1 MKKKN
6 MLSNFVFTSK
16 KKLILLILFLL
27 SIIFICLHITP
38 EISIRTWLFSHG
50 HIKGSLLSEKIEFS
64 ELETQL
70 GLNEGYL
77 TKGEEV
83 YIIKDSDI
91 EYWETGNILYSVKV
105 KKYGFIYFGE
115 YYCHEG

>member
-6 MLSNFVFTSK
+6 ILSTFIFIE
-16 KKLILLILFLL
+16 KKLIVMLLFLF

-50 HIKGSLLSEKIEFS
+50 HIKGALLSEKIEFS

-77 TKGEEV
+77 MKGEEV

-91 EYWETGNILYSVKV
+91 EYWTPGNILYSAKV
-105 KKYGFIYFGE
+105 KKYTFIYFAD
-115 YYCHEG
+115 YYRHEG

>member
-6 MLSNFVFTSK
+6 MLSTFIFIEK
-16 KKLILLILFLL
+16 KKLIVSLLFLF

-91 EYWETGNILYSVKV
+91 EYWTPGNILYSAKV
-105 KKYGFIYFGE
+105 KKYTFLYFAD
-115 YYCHEG
+115 YYHHEG